1 MDNQTGSSL
10 TSPLWLSNAFK
21 SAKETPM
28 APFAENVFAGYNLYG
43 GNSTQAYQLTK
54 NDLLALEANIYDK
67 EDAPLTGQVF
77 FRSVWNQQKN
87 LHYATIQEAVNTAD
101 ETNNLITYGWEYN
114 EDVTV
119 NKSVTI
125 TGDNLDETDKRP
137 LVKNSS
143 GIQRFLITQPNVT
156 LENFRIEVSENGT
169 DMTGIKTG
177 VAGTY
182 NNLVL
187 EDNHII
193 NTNEGV
199 WGSYGI
205 FTGSLSPSNT
215 QDQITL

>member
-1 MDNQTGSSL
+1 
-10 TSPLWLSNAFK
+10 
-21 SAKETPM
+21 
-28 APFAENVFAGYNLYG
+28 
-43 GNSTQAYQLTK
+43 
-54 NDLLALEANIYDK
+54 
-67 EDAPLTGQVF
+67 
-77 FRSVWNQQKN
+77 
-87 LHYATIQEAVNTAD
+87 
-101 ETNNLITYGWEYN
+101 
-114 EDVTV
+114 
-119 NKSVTI
+119 
-125 TGDNLDETDKRP
+125 KRP

-156 LENFRIEVSENGT
+156 LKNFRIEVSENGT

-215 QDQITL
+215 QDQITLEGNNIQNFGRGARLERVYGTVKDNTFEGIYAL